1 MALEKGNRTTF
12 LNQNTGVVQP
22 SYSQFGAALQ
32 KMGETAFKINQFQ
45 AEIMDEEYKTN
56 FKTDVEKFYS
66 EINEK
71 YLNSPNPDMSAM
83 KTEITSY
90 RNKLL
95 EEAPKRFDNYISNYV
110 DQRSLDS
117 FNKVKSYAEKLLNK
131 KASDNILKNENLITG
146 LAFEKTQDILNDD
159 SLSLENKQIALTAVM
174 ATLTPHITDY
184 SKQLSVYSKQ
194 NPLEFSEYD
203 QELKTNKLLSGLESL
218 LYGSQIEGLA
228 ESVNWSD
235 QQSIDLFE
243 KQYGQ

>member
-1 MALEKGNRTTF
+1 MALEKGNRTTL

-22 SYSQFGAALQ
+22 SYSKFGAALQ

-95 EEAPKRFDNYISNYV
+95 EEAPKRFLIS
-110 DQRSLDS
+110 
-117 FNKVKSYAEKLLNK
+117 
-131 KASDNILKNENLITG
+131 
-146 LAFEKTQDILNDD
+146 
-159 SLSLENKQIALTAVM
+159 
-174 ATLTPHITDY
+174 
-184 SKQLSVYSKQ
+184 SV
-194 NPLEFSEYD
+194 
-203 QELKTNKLLSGLESL
+203 
-218 LYGSQIEGLA
+218 
-228 ESVNWSD
+228 
-235 QQSIDLFE
+235 
-243 KQYGQ
+243 